1 MTTVLPIRLDLKAPI
16 ATADAIDGERVTQGS
31 PRVGHISAYDQP
43 EKGIYMG
50 QWASEPGAWKIS
62 YTEDELVVILLGR
75 GELVSDDG
83 SVFAYKAGDAFVIPS
98 GFKGQWVTL
107 ESTRKIY
114 SITHPIS

>member
-1 MTTVLPIRLDLKAPI
+1 MSAVHPIRLDLKQPI
-16 ATADAIDGERVTQGS
+16 ATDGTIDAERITQGS
-31 PRVGHISAYDQP
+31 PRVGHISAYDRP

-62 YTEDELVVILLGR
+62 YTEDELVVVLSGR
-75 GELVSDDG
+75 GELLSEDG

-98 GFKGQWVTL
+98 GFKGQWVTI

>member
-1 MTTVLPIRLDLKAPI
+1 MTIVHPLRLDLTAPI
-16 ATADAIDGERVTQGS
+16 TTEDAIDAERITRGA
-31 PRVGHISAYDQP
+31 PRVGHISTYEQP

-62 YTEDELVVILLGR
+62 YTEDELVVILSGR
-75 GELVSDDG
+75 GELLSDDG
-83 SVFAYKAGDAFVIPS
+83 SVFAYQAGDAFVIPS

-114 SITHPIS
+114 SITHPIT

>member
-1 MTTVLPIRLDLKAPI
+1 MTCVPPIRLDLKAPI
-16 ATADAIDGERVTQGS
+16 VTGDTIDAERITQGN
-31 PRVGHISAYDQP
+31 PRVGHISAYEQP

-50 QWASEPGAWKIS
+50 QWASEPGAWKVS

-75 GELVSDDG
+75 GELLGDDG

-107 ESTRKIY
+107 EATRKIY
-114 SITHPIS
+114 SITHPTT

>member
-1 MTTVLPIRLDLKAPI
+1 MTSSHPIRLDLKTPI
-16 ATADAIDGERVTQGS
+16 ATHDAIDPERITRGA
-31 PRVGHISAYDQP
+31 PRVGHISAYDRP
-43 EKGIYMG
+43 ENGIYMG

-62 YTEDELVVILLGR
+62 YTEDELVVILSGR
-75 GELVSDDG
+75 GELLSDDG

-107 ESTRKIY
+107 EPTRKIY

>member
-1 MTTVLPIRLDLKAPI
+1 MTSVHPIRLDLNAPI
-16 ATADAIDGERVTQGS
+16 ATEETIDAKRITHGT

-50 QWASEPGAWKIS
+50 QWASEPGAWTIA
-62 YTEDELVVILLGR
+62 YTEDELVVILSGR
-75 GELVSDDG
+75 GELLSDDG

-107 ESTRKIY
+107 EDTRKIY